1 MTGFKTSC
9 IAVPIK
15 ILFEF
20 TRYFKL
26 QNVVKK
32 SNLLQ
37 YKLEGIISGGGG
49 LITGS
54 TFFVYS
60 WMGLSKEGGLISGC
74 LRYWHAHLNLHLCQ
88 FSWTLRH
95 ITGKCIDKTI

>member
-1 MTGFKTSC
+1 MTCFKTSY

-20 TRYFKL
+20 TRCFKL

-37 YKLEGIISGGGG
+37 YKLEGIISGEAYNRMY
-49 LITGS
+49 
-54 TFFVYS
+54 FF
-60 WMGLSKEGGLISGC
+60 C
-74 LRYWHAHLNLHLCQ
+74 L
-88 FSWTLRH
+88 
-95 ITGKCIDKTI
+95 

>member
-37 YKLEGIISGGGG
+37 YKLEGIISGGGAYNR
-49 LITGS
+49 IY
-54 TFFVYS
+54 FF
-60 WMGLSKEGGLISGC
+60 C
-74 LRYWHAHLNLHLCQ
+74 L
-88 FSWTLRH
+88 
-95 ITGKCIDKTI
+95 

>member
-49 LITGS
+49 GAYNRI
-54 TFFVYS
+54 
-60 WMGLSKEGGLISGC
+60 
-74 LRYWHAHLNLHLCQ
+74 
-88 FSWTLRH
+88 
-95 ITGKCIDKTI
+95 

>member
-1 MTGFKTSC
+1 MTCFKTSY

-37 YKLEGIISGGGG
+37 YKLEGIISGEAYNRMY
-49 LITGS
+49 
-54 TFFVYS
+54 FFVYR
-60 WMGLSKEGGLISGC
+60 WMGL
-74 LRYWHAHLNLHLCQ
+74 
-88 FSWTLRH
+88 
-95 ITGKCIDKTI
+95 

>member
-1 MTGFKTSC
+1 MTCFKTSY

-37 YKLEGIISGGGG
+37 YKLEGIISGEAYNRMY
-49 LITGS
+49 
-54 TFFVYS
+54 FF
-60 WMGLSKEGGLISGC
+60 C
-74 LRYWHAHLNLHLCQ
+74 L
-88 FSWTLRH
+88 
-95 ITGKCIDKTI
+95 

>member
-1 MTGFKTSC
+1 MTGFNTSY

-37 YKLEGIISGGGG
+37 YKLEGVISGGAYNR
-49 LITGS
+49 IY
-54 TFFVYS
+54 FF
-60 WMGLSKEGGLISGC
+60 C
-74 LRYWHAHLNLHLCQ
+74 L
-88 FSWTLRH
+88 
-95 ITGKCIDKTI
+95 

>member
-37 YKLEGIISGGGG
+37 YKLEGIISGG
-49 LITGS
+49 
-54 TFFVYS
+54 
-60 WMGLSKEGGLISGC
+60 LISGC